1 MLTPTDVVR
10 AYAAGYIDGE
20 GCVRWGNRTPTLTM
34 ESCNPYPMRY
44 IAAHYGQKVVR
55 VTRKTPTTDRY
66 VYRLSYYGKTAIGI
80 LREIKE
86 FLIEKKKQA
95 ESLIAMWEANQAM
108 SKERRKSH

>member
-1 MLTPTDVVR
+1 MRTPTDVVR

-20 GCVRWGNRTPTLTM
+20 GCMRWGTRTPVLTI

-44 IAAHYGQKVVR
+44 LVSYYGSKVVR
-55 VTRKTPTTDRY
+55 VKRKTPTTDRH

-86 FLIEKKKQA
+86 FLIEKQKQA
-95 ESLIAMWEANQAM
+95 ESLIAMWEANQAI
-108 SKERRKSH
+108 SKERHKSH